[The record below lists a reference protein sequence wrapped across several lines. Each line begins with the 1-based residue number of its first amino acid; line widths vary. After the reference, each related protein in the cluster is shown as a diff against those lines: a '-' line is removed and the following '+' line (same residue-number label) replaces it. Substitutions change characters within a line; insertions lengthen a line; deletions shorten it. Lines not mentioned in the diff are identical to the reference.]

1 MTGKVLIVDDEPRVG
16 AILQEVLRHEG
27 YEVDFVDRPKEALKQ
42 LKKTA
47 FDVVITDLRM
57 PEMNGLE
64 LLDRAKKIRPAC
76 QVIVVTA
83 FGAVDTAR
91 VALKHGA
98 ADYITKPF
106 SAERELIPVLDSI
119 FSSSRQ
125 KTQASDEEY
134 SKVDAW
140 KGASSRYVLGSSEQM
155 KLLFDVSLKVAATE
169 ATVLVRGESG
179 TGKEV
184 FVDGVYRNSGRSR
197 GPFVKVNCTAIPEE
211 LLESSLFGHVKGSFT
226 GADRDHNGLFMEA
239 DGGTIFLDEIGD
251 ISLRFQAKLL
261 RVLETGEFHRVGDP
275 RRTHVD
281 VRVITATNRDLEK
294 AVKDGSFRQD
304 LYYRL
309 NVFPI
314 RLPPLREHPEDI
326 PEFVEHFASRFAKNC
341 PSVRLSEEAMD
352 ALQAYDWPGNI
363 RELANAIEYTLVLGD
378 PACIQLHNL
387 PMRIQEYYGHVDSA
401 ALGEEELDGTLG
413 SIEARCILDAMRQE
427 GNNRTRA
434 AKLLGITRRAL
445 GYRLHKYELE
455 GALDEIGVPKPSVA
469 IKAPGKN
476 SVGELKRRSRLR
488 SSPSE
493 DSVG

>member
-1 MTGKVLIVDDEPRVG
+1 VLIVDDEPRVG
-16 AILQEVLRHEG
+16 VILKEVLQHEG
-27 YEVDFVDRPKEALKQ
+27 YEVDFVERPTEALEQ
-42 LKKTA
+42 LKNTA
-47 FDVVITDLRM
+47 FDVLITDLRM
-57 PEMNGLE
+57 PGMNGLE
-64 LLDRAKKIRPAC
+64 LLDRAKAIRPAC

-91 VALKHGA
+91 VALKRGA
-98 ADYITKPF
+98 VDYITKPF

-119 FSSSRQ
+119 FSSARQ
-125 KTQASDEEY
+125 KTQRAEEEY

-140 KGASSRYVLGSSEQM
+140 AGPSKRFVLGSSEQM
-155 KLLFDVSLKVAATE
+155 KVLFEVAGKVATTE

-184 FVDGVYRNSGRSR
+184 FADGVYRFSRRSK

-211 LLESSLFGHVKGSFT
+211 LLESTLFGHVRGSFT

-261 RVLETGEFHRVGDP
+261 RVLESGEFHRVGDP
-275 RRTHVD
+275 RRTRVD

-326 PEFVEHFASRFAKNC
+326 PAFVEHFATRFARD
-341 PSVRLSEEAMD
+341 SEIVRLSEAAMD
-352 ALQAYDWPGNI
+352 ALQAYDWPGNV
-363 RELANAIEYTLVLGD
+363 RELANAIEYALVLGD
-378 PACIQLHNL
+378 PRGIELSNL
-387 PMRIQEYYGHVDSA
+387 PQRIQEYYGHVDETLMEA
-401 ALGEEELDGTLG
+401 EELEGTLS
-413 SIEARCILDAMRQE
+413 SIEARRILEAMRKE

-445 GYRLHKYELE
+445 GYRLHKYHLE
-455 GALDEIGVPKPSVA
+455 SAIEEAEVHGAPSSM
-469 IKAPGKN
+469 KAE
-476 SVGELKRRSRLR
+476 SATV
-488 SSPSE
+488 
-493 DSVG
+493 DSIRTGRNLT